1 MPTTQLPQQICLLPG
16 GMDESSSA
24 QKIINGGSQ
33 SDALSSASGYRMSEP
48 SSHVPATHEANA
60 IEPPT
65 LASEIMKIDLGD
77 KRRNRRACT
86 VIEQLGSQPQCSI
99 PAAIGGWSETK
110 SAYNLFASDEVTA
123 QQILAP
129 HFQSTLERVKQY
141 PVVLVAQDTTEL
153 DYTGKSDIEGM
164 GTLNYESRSGLYL
177 HASLAIT
184 PERLSLGQLDSWSWT
199 RPFEDADKESIRW
212 IEGFQRVCEYQQQ
225 LTQEGSETQLI
236 YMADRE
242 GDIYELFT
250 ARERTVQGGES
261 AADWLIRSQ
270 HDRNTEEGEKIRILL
285 SKAPRLGEI
294 QFNLPKGR
302 GNRKARPV
310 TQTLRA
316 ISVPISPPKKG
327 FPIVTVTAILA
338 EEEHPPK
345 GEKPIQWILLTN
357 RTIQTHEQAQ
367 QMLDWYLCRWQIEVF
382 FKVLKSGCKVEELQ
396 LEHVDRIENALAFYQ
411 IIAWRVLYLTM
422 LGRECPELPCNLVFE
437 ESEWQ
442 AVYIVTKRE
451 KPPETPPS
459 IDEIIRMIA
468 SYGGFLNRKG
478 DGFPGPQ
485 TIWIGLQ
492 RCQDFVLG
500 VEAQKGIYEKSR

>member
-1 MPTTQLPQQICLLPG
+1 MSDHAPIV
-16 GMDESSSA
+16 SA
-24 QKIINGGSQ
+24 
-33 SDALSSASGYRMSEP
+33 
-48 SSHVPATHEANA
+48 A
-60 IEPPT
+60 IEPTSLENPT
-65 LASEIMKIDLGD
+65 LKGELTGIDLGD
-77 KRRNRRACT
+77 KRRNRRACA
-86 VIEQLGSQPQCSI
+86 VLERLGRQPDNSI
-99 PAAIGGWSETK
+99 PSAMGGWSETR
-110 SAYNLFASDEVTA
+110 SAYNLLAHNQVSA
-123 QQILAP
+123 QQILEP
-129 HFQSTLERVKQY
+129 HYQATAERIKHY

-153 DYTGKSDIEGM
+153 DYTGKNDIEGL
-164 GTLNYESRSGLYL
+164 GPLNYDNRRGLYL
-177 HASLAIT
+177 HPSLAIT
-184 PERLSLGQLDSWSWT
+184 PERLSLGQLDSWSWP

-212 IEGFQRVCEYQQQ
+212 IEGFQRVNEYQQQ
-225 LTQEGSETQLI
+225 LNQEGADTQLV

-242 GDIYELFT
+242 GDIYDLYAEH
-250 ARERTVQGGES
+250 ERIVQQGGM

-270 HDRNTEEGEKIRILL
+270 HDRNTEEGEKIRTLL

-294 QFNLPKGR
+294 TFHLPKGR
-302 GNRKARPV
+302 DNRKARLV

-316 ISVPISPPKKG
+316 ICVPLSPTEKG
-327 FPIVTVTAILA
+327 LPVVTVTAILA
-338 EEEHPPK
+338 QEEHPPQ
-345 GEKPIQWILLTN
+345 GEQPIQWILLTN
-357 RTIQTHEQAQ
+357 RTVQTPEQAH

-382 FKVLKSGCKVEELQ
+382 FKILKSGCKIEELQ

-437 ESEWQ
+437 EQEWQ
-442 AVYIVTKRE
+442 AVYIVTK
-451 KPPETPPS
+451 KVPPPDTPPS

-500 VEAQKGIYEKSR
+500 VEAQKKISGRRR